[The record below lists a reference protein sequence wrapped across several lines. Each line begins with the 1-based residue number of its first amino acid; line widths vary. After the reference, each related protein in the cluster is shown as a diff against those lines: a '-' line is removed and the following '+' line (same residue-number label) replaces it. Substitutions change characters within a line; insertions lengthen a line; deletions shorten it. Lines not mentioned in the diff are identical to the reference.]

1 MNTRSTKA
9 KELLV
14 EEGISSSI
22 DEEPDF
28 FNDLSFQR
36 QLTLW
41 LNMKMKKSIRVISEI
56 LDKPK
61 PTRQDDLERW
71 Q

>member
-28 FNDLSFQR
+28 FNDLFFQR

-41 LNMKMKKSIRVISEI
+41 LKMNMKKSIRAISEI

-61 PTRQDDLERW
+61 TTIQDDLERW